1 MKYLIG
7 ITEVQR
13 QVLLD
18 ALDRAIEEDVWTDN
32 TEWRESS
39 DLREALAQLPTT
51 KRNSK

>member
-1 MKYLIG
+1 MAYHLT

-13 QVLLD
+13 QILLD

-39 DLREALAQLPTT
+39 DLRETLDRLP
-51 KRNSK
+51 KQMRGNK